1 MQNIQQKRTLALLSR
16 EGFTIVELMISL
28 LIGGVI
34 MAGVVSAFLAQHKS
48 YLVQDDNVFMQENLR
63 SAVEIMTRD
72 LRMIGYDPDGLG
84 AGITAAAA
92 NSLTFT
98 REDDAA
104 GALET
109 ITYSLYDAYGDND
122 NDLGRILNGGAQTP
136 VAENIEVLDFV
147 YLNGSGTV
155 TAALGD
161 IRTIQFAL
169 VVRAETPDQ
178 KYVDTNTYTNL
189 QGTTILGPPGD
200 NFRRRLYRSSVLC
213 RNLRNL

>member
-1 MQNIQQKRTLALLSR
+1 MRNIRQKKGLEFFAE

-34 MAGVVSAFLAQHKS
+34 MGGVISAFLAQQKT

-63 SAVEIMTRD
+63 SAVEIITRD

-92 NSLTFT
+92 NSITFT
-98 REDDAA
+98 KGNDA

-122 NDLGRILNGGAQTP
+122 TDLGRNVGAQMP
-136 VAENIEVLDFV
+136 VAENIDVLNLV
-147 YLNGSGTV
+147 YLDENGNV
-155 TAALGD
+155 TPTLAD
-161 IRTIQFAL
+161 IRTIQLAL
-169 VVRAETPDQ
+169 VVRAETPDP
-178 KYVDTNTYTNL
+178 KYVNTTNYTNL
-189 QGTTILGPPGD
+189 QGTTILPTPGD
-200 NFRRRLYRSSVLC
+200 NFRRRLYRSTVVC
-213 RNLRNL
+213 RNLRGL